1 MSHKTWSF
9 TTYRDGKPVAT
20 ETDLNHDQA
29 LTAIRAAISGEPVL
43 SAVKAEARVEVAQ
56 PQRQRE
62 LAHAA

>member
-29 LTAIRAAISGEPVL
+29 LAAIRAAISGEPVDG
-43 SAVKAEARVEVAQ
+43 AVQAGAKVAELPRE
-56 PQRQRE
+56 RE